1 MTVADPESTEKFW
14 QLPVAALEQRL
25 GAGPQGLA
33 AGEAAARLKT
43 FGPNKLRAG
52 PHLSLLFKV
61 ASRFRNPLV
70 LILLVAAA
78 ISAATGELPSF
89 VIISSIV
96 TISILLDSV
105 QEFRA
110 EQAAEAL
117 RISVSLKEQVLR
129 DGSEVTVRADD
140 LVPGDVVLL
149 AAGDLVPA
157 DGRVIEARDFFVN
170 EALLTG
176 ESIPVRKRAS
186 TLDALAHTRPGG
198 DDLPIAYAAT
208 LVVHGHGIGEVIAT
222 GIASEVEGASSRYV
236 SQMYDQ
242 AKVLEQAYGTY
253 RDLLKEGRR
262 EEANRQERAC
272 DGFHGR
278 FS

>member
-1 MTVADPESTEKFW
+1 MAVADPESTEKFW
-14 QLPVAALEQRL
+14 QLPVAALKQRL
-25 GAGPQGLA
+25 GAGTQGLA

-110 EQAAEAL
+110 EQAKQREQAQEA
-117 RISVSLKEQVLR
+117 RIEQEFATKASAFGERFAKAIEAVAVNGEAPVEPVKVVKISVV
-129 DGSEVTVRADD
+129 
-140 LVPGDVVLL
+140 
-149 AAGDLVPA
+149 
-157 DGRVIEARDFFVN
+157 AR
-170 EALLTG
+170 
-176 ESIPVRKRAS
+176 
-186 TLDALAHTRPGG
+186 
-198 DDLPIAYAAT
+198 
-208 LVVHGHGIGEVIAT
+208 
-222 GIASEVEGASSRYV
+222 
-236 SQMYDQ
+236 
-242 AKVLEQAYGTY
+242 
-253 RDLLKEGRR
+253 
-262 EEANRQERAC
+262 
-272 DGFHGR
+272 
-278 FS
+278 